1 MNVKV
6 FDLMARVNE
15 TRVFVQDVSIN
26 VDQMKMY
33 AIESKNGIVMNVS
46 ESTKNYLIGVLVKKV
61 TCGILVNMIVSMLK
75 HVKLESI

>member
-15 TRVFVQDVSIN
+15 TRAFVQDVNIN

-61 TCGILVNMIVSMLK
+61 TCGILVNMIVNMLK